1 MKSRWPIFA
10 IAGVLLAVMVG
21 SWGLYGRAGSAD
33 RILLLLPDGTSFSD
47 PKVTVWLD
55 AGSEEGLHIVPV
67 HDSDFVRPLF
77 PVTKCAGVI
86 LPDSIH
92 KQAGDVFLVA
102 LHRFI
107 AGGGKLMLVYD
118 AATLSLQGRYAAG
131 SSRLSDLAG
140 VNYALYDALHDN
152 SIQWGTV
159 TGKREVVQQ
168 MDIPPGKY
176 YPFGSAGSGE
186 EHPTDMQGPKYL
198 SEVELR
204 RYKFGDLKY
213 PSFVTSGDYS
223 GNAILHSGAGLVAG
237 ERPYEKGSVLFVN
250 LPLGYLKSNTD
261 GLLLHVFL
269 KHFAEQTLSEPYLMS
284 VPDGVG
290 GLVLNWHVDS
300 NAAIKPL
307 QQLESWSL
315 FKQGPYSIHITAGPD
330 AGSFGDRKGFN
341 IDHNPISQQL
351 VHEYSGLGDQI
362 GSHGGWI
369 HDYFSVHVDKDNP
382 KDLEQFLSLNKEAL
396 ERATGKPVQE
406 YSAPSGNQPVW
417 VTHWLEAH
425 GFLAYYFTGDTGMG
439 PTQGYRNGV
448 REGRDIWA
456 FPIAHL
462 DRAAAFEEMGTLGYT
477 NAEVGQW
484 LESLTT
490 FAASHDTVRLVYFH
504 PPGILDY
511 HEVIDHWMEQTA
523 RLKEKGQFRWYTM
536 TSLAT
541 FLNERKRVNW
551 KSSEENGVVTV
562 EAGHPGTLEHMAWRF
577 SADRF
582 SEPVVLQGSA
592 HVLRDENGWKV
603 IAGPGK
609 ILQFQTKVVS
619 K

>member
-1 MKSRWPIFA
+1 
-10 IAGVLLAVMVG
+10 
-21 SWGLYGRAGSAD
+21 
-33 RILLLLPDGTSFSD
+33 
-47 PKVTVWLD
+47 
-55 AGSEEGLHIVPV
+55 
-67 HDSDFVRPLF
+67 
-77 PVTKCAGVI
+77 
-86 LPDSIH
+86 
-92 KQAGDVFLVA
+92 
-102 LHRFI
+102 
-107 AGGGKLMLVYD
+107 
-118 AATLSLQGRYAAG
+118 
-131 SSRLSDLAG
+131 
-140 VNYALYDALHDN
+140 
-152 SIQWGTV
+152 
-159 TGKREVVQQ
+159 
-168 MDIPPGKY
+168 
-176 YPFGSAGSGE
+176 
-186 EHPTDMQGPKYL
+186 
-198 SEVELR
+198 
-204 RYKFGDLKY
+204 
-213 PSFVTSGDYS
+213 
-223 GNAILHSGAGLVAG
+223 
-237 ERPYEKGSVLFVN
+237 
-250 LPLGYLKSNTD
+250 
-261 GLLLHVFL
+261 
-269 KHFAEQTLSEPYLMS
+269 
-284 VPDGVG
+284 
-290 GLVLNWHVDS
+290 VDS